1 MKTLADF
8 GAKID
13 GQTDDLAA
21 LNSYIAYYQ
30 GLVSDLPAGI
40 QGTGFIFVDMPP
52 GVMLISGPPEDT
64 GDYNLMIRGAGQ
76 GVSIIKMESGAS
88 GLWIHGT
95 TTSPSTGI
103 LQIRDISFLDG
114 NSAGTGVPAIQCSFS
129 EDSTRSANTLTLDN
143 VEFRSFTTCMKITD
157 MPRNCYATN
166 VLCYGP
172 DDTFQAGGA
181 FEISSTA
188 SSAFGNFTWV
198 WTRVMV
204 TNYEWGWDYQSI
216 TPMEGHRWYSCT
228 CYNGWGMI
236 RAAIQNTVNGYAED
250 AYQSPIWYINDCDW
264 QGLGFALDLYN
275 ARNVIVRGGFYFCN
289 SLSGDPVS
297 GDTIPNDPRGDT
309 RDHRSVM
316 AFYSCG
322 NITLDG
328 VEFDNGG
335 NSMIATDTFVYV
347 ANDVTYF
354 RAFNTIFLAPI
365 ATAGAFEYEAG
376 GANNRC
382 GAFDTQWVAFGGSTK
397 ILDHDDTQM
406 NQEAVFDPQNSRYY
420 GNQDRTGLYRIHD
433 IVTSLISDSQNRVTI
448 TFPTRPSGHQ
458 IFNGGTP
465 VVTVQPLNGSDNSA
479 APAVTLV
486 NVTNEGFTFEYQG
499 EGGGYQADVHYTAN
513 GF

>member
-1 MKTLADF
+1 MKTLTDF

-21 LNSYIAYYQ
+21 LNSYIEYYK
-30 GLVSDLPAGI
+30 GLVSANPSGI
-40 QGTGFIFVDMPP
+40 QGSGFVFVDMPP
-52 GVMLISGPPEDT
+52 GVMLISGAPDDT
-64 GDYNLMIRGAGQ
+64 GNYNVMIRGAGQ
-76 GVSIIKMESGAS
+76 GVSIIKMASGAS
-88 GLWIHGT
+88 GLWVHGT
-95 TTSPSTGI
+95 TASPATGI

-114 NSAGTGVPAIQCSFS
+114 DGSGSGVAAIQCSFA
-129 EDSTRSANTLTLDN
+129 EASTQSANTLTLDN
-143 VEFRSFTTCMKITD
+143 VEFRSFSKCMQIVD

-172 DDTFQAGGA
+172 DNTMQTNGA
-181 FEISSTA
+181 FEISTTA
-188 SSAFGNFTWV
+188 QSAFGNFTWV

-236 RAAIQNTVNGYAED
+236 RAAIQDTANDVAVD
-250 AYQSPIWYINDCDW
+250 AYQAPIWYINDCDW

-289 SLSGDPVS
+289 ALG
-297 GDTIPNDPRGDT
+297 GNAIPSDPRGHA
-309 RDHRSVM
+309 RDHRSAM
-316 AFYSCG
+316 AFYKCG
-322 NITLDG
+322 NITLDN

-335 NSMIATDTFVYV
+335 DSMTATDTFVYV

-354 RAFNTIFLAPI
+354 RAFNTVFLAPT

-376 GANNRC
+376 GSNNRC

-406 NQEAVFDPQNSRYY
+406 NQEAAFDPSNSRYY
-420 GNQDRTGLYRIHD
+420 GNQDRTGLYRIHN
-433 IVTSLISDSQNRVTI
+433 IVPSLVADSQNQVTI
-448 TFPTRPSGHQ
+448 TFPTRPSGHP

-465 VVTVQPLNGSDNSA
+465 VVTVQPLNGSENSA

-486 NVTNEGFTFEYQG
+486 NVTTSGFTFEYQG
-499 EGGGYQADVHYTAN
+499 SGGGYQADVHYTAT